1 MEKNL
6 ISVLLNSDFINHI
19 WESYFIYP
27 LYTDINECAPDPCQN
42 SGTCKDLV
50 NGYECTCVPGYDGTN
65 CDNGR
70 NVNYIFGEE
79 NPCYRKLTQY

>member
-1 MEKNL
+1 MPH
-6 ISVLLNSDFINHI
+6 FINHI
-19 WESYFIYP
+19 WEYYFIYP

-79 NPCYRKLTQY
+79 NPHQLVSKQTYTCIQL